1 MAFPPGGPGRY
12 FALYVCVR
20 CIANLIVF
28 LFIEDKS
35 VETGLLSDIAGWHEQ
50 GTIAQ
55 TRGLAAEASVLELQL
70 HG

>member
-1 MAFPPGGPGRY
+1 MRPAN
-12 FALYVCVR
+12 V
-20 CIANLIVF
+20 ANLIVF

-35 VETGLLSDIAGWHEQ
+35 VETVIDIAGWHEQ